1 MKKIAVLAALL
12 SAVMFA
18 FTGCEKEELLFTKG
32 RVTNTLSPEL
42 QELYK
47 KMPKHDYGKISVVGD
62 GILQFESVEQ
72 YEKVCDIL
80 QEECETWSDLFY
92 EKYGVMEEDEL
103 LEWEAKCGF
112 DEFLPIVFFEASLG
126 VSGRMLYDQQK
137 EVMQKWVD
145 SEFKGESPSD
155 PIFIFESEQAVHT
168 IYHEVCIQDT
178 IFQFRTDA
186 LVRCP
191 LKELKVWEDI
201 RMEAT
206 ELLPAD
212 IVFIE
217 KGPDVI
223 EPDKKYFVCR
233 GYGELNNR
241 HMSVI
246 AINDKSEYEV
256 VGRRHIN
263 NKYTMKSKL
272 TNYKYKKANNNGGYK
287 YKKVKRSCSIIT
299 TNQTFF
305 TEQYHK
311 QGIFSQTYV
320 GEIAENVTA
329 AMPGCKNKKSVTGT
343 VEDGLK
349 IFDISYWQP
358 WKFEAGVYQYPTLS
372 IVIDGQR
379 LDMDVTLH

>member
-1 MKKIAVLAALL
+1 MKKITIALCTLAIIGLMLA
-12 SAVMFA
+12 
-18 FTGCEKEELLFTKG
+18 GCEKEEILSPKSHL
-32 RVTNTLSPEL
+32 TNTLSPEL

-80 QEECETWSDLFY
+80 QEECETWSELFY
-92 EKYGVMEEDEL
+92 EKYGDMEEDEL
-103 LEWEAKCGF
+103 LAWEEKCGF

-186 LVRCP
+186 LIRCP
-191 LKELKVWEDI
+191 LKEFKVWKDV

-223 EPDKKYFVCR
+223 EPEPDKKYFVCR
-233 GYGELNNR
+233 GHGELGNAD
-241 HMSVI
+241 MSVI
-246 AINDKSEYEV
+246 AMKDKSKYEV
-256 VGRRHIN
+256 VGRKHIN
-263 NKYTMKSKL
+263 NRYTMKSKL
-272 TNYKYKKANNNGGYK
+272 TNYKYKKTNHNVSDK
-287 YKKVKRSCSIIT
+287 YQKVKRSCSIIT
-299 TNQTFF
+299 TDQTFF
-305 TEQYHK
+305 TEQYR
-311 QGIFSQTYV
+311 GTLSQTYV
-320 GEIAENVTA
+320 GETSNEVTA
-329 AMPGCKNKKSVTGT
+329 TLPGCKNKKSVTGT
-343 VEDGLK
+343 VEDRLTVYDLGCSG
-349 IFDISYWQP
+349 IVSF
-358 WKFEAGVYQYPTLS
+358 KFGVYQYPTLS

-379 LDMDVTLH
+379 LDMNITLH